1 VLRKELGG
9 LFLYNSYNSLTSFH
23 GDITHAYQFILHIS
37 SFILMTSRPL
47 RVFLCHSSNDK
58 PAVRELYQKLRAE
71 PWIQPWLDEE
81 ELYPGQ
87 DWNMEIEK
95 AVEVADAIIVCLT
108 KNSINKEG
116 YVQRE
121 IRIALDYADYKPEG
135 TLFIIPVRLEEC
147 TPPKRL
153 ARWQYAD
160 YFEGQRER
168 AFQRLLT
175 SLKKHAVSL
184 GLRVEATVPPSMQD
198 NVSGNILGKIEKVG
212 ISKLTSVNGKE
223 KTESRFNTAL
233 VKIKKIFDFYSWW
246 GRILTGFLFGS
257 SVVLIANLFSKE
269 LSLEAIGILII
280 ISGVSGLLTFP
291 TKLGIIPVVMSF
303 LTFGVAYYL
312 IAVADF
318 GVSKTLI
325 GSLVVGAFYGI
336 PLGALISRLLYWL
349 KLIIDKWNSQKYF
362 RS

>member
-1 VLRKELGG
+1 
-9 LFLYNSYNSLTSFH
+9 
-23 GDITHAYQFILHIS
+23 
-37 SFILMTSRPL
+37 
-47 RVFLCHSSNDK
+47 
-58 PAVRELYQKLRAE
+58 
-71 PWIQPWLDEE
+71 
-81 ELYPGQ
+81 
-87 DWNMEIEK
+87 MEIEK